1 MSEFKLEFNYEKK
14 IYYITFTDEQLS
26 FNPKVS
32 VNHLVN
38 PNNEE
43 KWLMKNLIMH
53 QKMLEWLK
61 ENHPEFL
68 I

>member
-32 VNHLVN
+32 VKHLIN

-43 KWLMKNLIMH
+43 KWLMKKLTMH